1 MVRGAADPDWSHLD
15 GLILLIR
22 VLIRSG
28 CTLETIVTQLQRD
41 GHSMGDIYLCYQAA
55 LILER
60 R

>member
-1 MVRGAADPDWSHLD
+1 VVRGGHDPDWSHLD

-22 VLIRSG
+22 VLIRNG
-28 CTLETIVTQLQRD
+28 CTLERIVALLQRD
-41 GHSMGDIYLCYQAA
+41 GYVMGDIYLCYQAA

>member
-28 CTLETIVTQLQRD
+28 CTLETIVAQLQRD